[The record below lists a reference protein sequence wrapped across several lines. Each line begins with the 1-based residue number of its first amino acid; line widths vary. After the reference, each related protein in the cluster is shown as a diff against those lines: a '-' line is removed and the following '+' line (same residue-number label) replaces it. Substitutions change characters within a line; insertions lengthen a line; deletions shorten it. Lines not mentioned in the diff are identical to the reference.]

1 VVIPLTV
8 LELPALA
15 VAAAGGS
22 PAVVVE
28 LVRMAVLLL
37 TPLLELPALAVV
49 AAGGSLACAEWA
61 TVAFACAGVAKNVAE
76 LWVCVEL

>member
-1 VVIPLTV
+1 MLPLTV

-28 LVRMAVLLL
+28 LVRMALLLL
-37 TPLLELPALAVV
+37 TLLELPVLAVV

-76 LWVCVEL
+76 LWV

>member
-1 VVIPLTV
+1 M
-8 LELPALA
+8 LEPLA

-37 TPLLELPALAVV
+37 TLLELPALAVV